1 MEAAAEAVASGRRII
16 IFPEGTRSK
25 DGVVKDFKALQ
36 GRPATKSRAPLRR
49 RNSIVMRLTI
59 HYQASSSR
67 GTVEEEVDG
76 SMEVRDM
83 KEHIKTIGLFNSKAK
98 NVIAL
103 SQMLIEAM
111 IVGNISTE
119 EASGHPPCTHPLP
132 LATRHFPSA
141 RLSRE
146 TYLQRS
152 ALLSLARKWISW
164 ISFGPCVIPKTKY
177 MTLRPT
183 FYTKL
188 VLPPKCYVCFA
199 NP

>member
-1 MEAAAEAVASGRRII
+1 MY
-16 IFPEGTRSK
+16 EGVSC
-25 DGVVKDFKALQ
+25 L
-36 GRPATKSRAPLRR
+36 RA
-49 RNSIVMRLTI
+49 
-59 HYQASSSR
+59 Q
-67 GTVEEEVDG
+67 
-76 SMEVRDM
+76 DM
-83 KEHIKTIGLFNSKAK
+83 KSEF
-98 NVIAL
+98 L

-164 ISFGPCVIPKTKY
+164 ISFD
-177 MTLRPT
+177 L
-183 FYTKL
+183 
-188 VLPPKCYVCFA
+188 
-199 NP
+199 